1 MLEFTTD
8 ELITIV
14 WICQCQSSNVLMQDI
29 KNGKDGAAAL
39 ENPLYNRICEI
50 SDKAYSE
57 LTDRDFADK

>member
-1 MLEFTTD
+1 MLVFTD
-8 ELITIV
+8 EELRTIV
-14 WICQCQSSNVLMQDI
+14 WICQCQASKIFMQDI
-29 KNGKDGAAAL
+29 KEGKSGAAAS